1 MKLRR
6 ALTLFDVVNLV
17 IGTIIGAD
25 IYIVAAV
32 GAGVLGPA
40 SILSWFIAGVMA
52 IIIAL
57 VFAESSSVLARV
69 GGPYAYA
76 RHVFGDFIGFLVGWS
91 LWVSSWVAI
100 AVFPVAFVSYLL
112 HFLSL
117 DPILQAVVKVV
128 FIISLTLVNYRGVKM
143 AGKVNDALTVLK
155 LAPLFIFAL
164 AGLVYFLMEP
174 DVLMANYTPFAP
186 YGLGGMGSVVVL
198 VFWAYV
204 GFELVTVPSDEVIDP
219 KRTIPRAIIIGM
231 VFIMFFYLLTNF
243 VILGVVPWGLLA
255 GSKAPLALAGYML
268 LGPGGALLMAL
279 GALFSI
285 SGSEEAGILST
296 ARILYAMASD
306 GLLPKVFA
314 SIHPRYRTPHVSLV
328 FQNLTAMVAAILGTA
343 TQLINIS
350 VFTLLFCYILTC
362 ISLPLLKK
370 GRIPIKAILGFF
382 VCVYLMV
389 NCSVDSIL
397 WGLLLTFIGIPLYLR
412 YATHQPDIYV
422 RRIAGQLQ
430 ESILVRRERRFLARF
445 LRLMFILI
453 KKLKKVMAF

>member
-1 MKLRR
+1 MRLRR

-17 IGTIIGAD
+17 IGTIVGAD

-32 GAGVLGPA
+32 GAGTLGPA
-40 SILSWFIAGVMA
+40 SILSWLIAGFMA

-57 VFAESSSVLARV
+57 VFAEASSLLPRV

-76 RHVFGDFIGFLVGWS
+76 KHVFGDFLGFVVGWS

-112 HFLSL
+112 HFIAL
-117 DPILQAVVKVV
+117 DPIIQGFVKVV
-128 FIISLTLVNYRGVKM
+128 FIVSLTMINYKGVKL

-155 LAPLFIFAL
+155 LAPLFIFAI
-164 AGLVYFLMEP
+164 AGLIYFFMEP
-174 DVLMANYTPFAP
+174 GVLVSNYVPFAP
-186 YGLGGMGSVVVL
+186 YGFGGLGSVVVL

-219 KRTIPRAIIIGM
+219 EKTIPKAIILGM
-231 VFIMFFYLLTNF
+231 VFIMLFYLITNF
-243 VILGVVPWGLLA
+243 VILGVVPSKLLA
-255 GSKAPLALAGYML
+255 NSSAPLALAGYML
-268 LGPGGALLMAL
+268 LGSSGAMIMTL

-306 GLLPKVFA
+306 GLLPRIFA
-314 SIHPRYRTPHVSLV
+314 SVHPRYKTPYVSLV
-328 FQNLTAMVAAILGTA
+328 FQNLTALLAALLGTA
-343 TQLINIS
+343 TQLISIS

-370 GRIPIKAILGFF
+370 SRISVKAILGFLI
-382 VCVYLMV
+382 CVYLMI
-389 NCSVDSIL
+389 NCSIDSII
-397 WGLLLTFIGIPLYLR
+397 WGLILTFIGIPLYLR
-412 YATHQPDIYV
+412 HATHQTDIYV
-422 RRIAGQLQ
+422 KRLARQLQ
-430 ESILVRRERRFLARF
+430 DAILARRERRFLARF
-445 LRLMFILI
+445 LRSMLNLI
-453 KKLKKVMAF
+453 MKLKK

>member
-1 MKLRR
+1 MRLRR

-17 IGTIIGAD
+17 IGTIVGAD

-32 GAGVLGPA
+32 GAGALGPA

-57 VFAESSSVLARV
+57 VFAESSSILPMV

-112 HFLSL
+112 HFIML
-117 DPILQAVVKVV
+117 DPILQALVKVA
-128 FIISLTLVNYRGVKM
+128 FIVSLTLVNYMGVKM

-155 LAPLFIFAL
+155 LAPLFIFAI
-164 AGLVYFLMEP
+164 AGLVYFLMKP
-174 DVLMANYTPFAP
+174 DVLIANYTPFTP
-186 YGLGGMGSVVVL
+186 QGLGGLGGVVVL

-204 GFELVTVPSDEVIDP
+204 GFELVTVPSDEVVNP
-219 KRTIPRAIIIGM
+219 EKTIPKAIVLGM
-231 VFIMFFYLLTNF
+231 IFIMFFYLVTNF
-243 VILGVVPWGLLA
+243 VILGVVPWNLLA
-255 GSKAPLALAGYML
+255 DSRAPLALAGYML
-268 LGPGGALLMAL
+268 LGSSGALLMTI

-306 GLLPKVFA
+306 GLLPRAFAKV
-314 SIHPRYRTPHVSLV
+314 HQKYRTPHVSLV
-328 FQNLTAMVAAILGTA
+328 FQNLTALVAALLGTA
-343 TQLINIS
+343 TQLISIS

-370 GRIPIKAILGFF
+370 ERIPIKAILGFL
-382 VCVYLMV
+382 VCVYLMI
-389 NCSVDSIL
+389 NCPLDSIL
-397 WGLLLTFIGIPLYLR
+397 WGLLLTFIGVPLYLN
-412 YATHQPDIYV
+412 YATHQPDVYV
-422 RRIAGQLQ
+422 KRIARQLQ
-430 ESILVRRERRFLARF
+430 ESILARREKRFLARF
-445 LRLMFILI
+445 LRSIFNFI
-453 KKLKKVMAF
+453 KRLK

>member
-1 MKLRR
+1 MRLRR

-17 IGTIIGAD
+17 IGTIVGAD

-32 GAGVLGPA
+32 GAGALGPA

-76 RHVFGDFIGFLVGWS
+76 RHVFGDFVGFLVGWS

-112 HFLSL
+112 HFLAL
-117 DPILQAVVKVV
+117 DPILQVIVKVV
-128 FIISLTLVNYRGVKM
+128 FIVSLTLVNYRGVKV

-155 LAPLFIFAL
+155 LAPLFIFAI
-164 AGLVYFLMEP
+164 AGLVYLLMKP
-174 DVLMANYTPFAP
+174 DIFMANYTPFAP
-186 YGLGGMGSVVVL
+186 YGLWGLGSVVVL

-219 KRTIPRAIIIGM
+219 ERTIPRAIVFGM
-231 VFIMFFYLLTNF
+231 IFIMFFYVITNF
-243 VILGVVPWGLLA
+243 VILGVVPWNLLA
-255 GSKAPLALAGYML
+255 GSRAPLALAGYML
-268 LGPGGALLMAL
+268 LGSSGALLMTL

-306 GLLPKVFA
+306 GLLPRVFA
-314 SIHPRYRTPHVSLV
+314 KVHQRYRTPHVSLV
-328 FQNLTAMVAAILGTA
+328 FQNLTALVAALLGTA
-343 TQLINIS
+343 TQLISIS
-350 VFTLLFCYILTC
+350 VFTLLFCYIITC
-362 ISLPLLKK
+362 ISLPLLKR

-389 NCSVDSIL
+389 NCSVESIL
-397 WGLLLTFIGIPLYLR
+397 WGLLLTFIGVPLYLK

-422 RRIAGQLQ
+422 KRIAGQLQ
-430 ESILVRRERRFLARF
+430 ESILARREKRFLARF
-445 LRLMFILI
+445 LRSIFNII
-453 KKLKKVMAF
+453 KKLKIV

>member
-1 MKLRR
+1 MRLRR

-17 IGTIIGAD
+17 IGTIVGAD

-32 GAGVLGPA
+32 GAGALGPA

-57 VFAESSSVLARV
+57 VFAESSSILPMV

-112 HFLSL
+112 YFIML
-117 DPILQAVVKVV
+117 DPILQALVKVA
-128 FIISLTLVNYRGVKM
+128 FIASLTLVNYMGVKM

-155 LAPLFIFAL
+155 LAPLFIFAI
-164 AGLVYFLMEP
+164 AGLVYFLMKP
-174 DVLMANYTPFAP
+174 DVLIANYTPFTP
-186 YGLGGMGSVVVL
+186 YGLGGLGGVVVL

-204 GFELVTVPSDEVIDP
+204 GFELVTVPSDEVVDP
-219 KRTIPRAIIIGM
+219 EKTIPKAIVLGM
-231 VFIMFFYLLTNF
+231 IFIMFFYLVTNF
-243 VILGVVPWGLLA
+243 VILGVVPWNLLA
-255 GSKAPLALAGYML
+255 DSRAPLALAGYML
-268 LGPGGALLMAL
+268 LGSSGALLMTM

-306 GLLPKVFA
+306 GLLPRAFAKV
-314 SIHPRYRTPHVSLV
+314 HQKYRTPHVSLV
-328 FQNLTAMVAAILGTA
+328 FQNLTALVAALLGTA
-343 TQLINIS
+343 TQLISIS

-370 GRIPIKAILGFF
+370 ERIPIKAILGFL
-382 VCVYLMV
+382 VCVYIMI
-389 NCSVDSIL
+389 NCPLDSIL
-397 WGLLLTFIGIPLYLR
+397 WGLFLTFIGIPLYLN
-412 YATHQPDIYV
+412 YATHQPDVYV
-422 RRIAGQLQ
+422 KRIARQLQ
-430 ESILVRRERRFLARF
+430 ESILARREKRFLARF
-445 LRLMFILI
+445 LRSIFNFI
-453 KKLKKVMAF
+453 KRLK